1 MPSDR
6 LSYDTG
12 TSQQVQGDLLAVVG
26 QLEALIGQRDTAVSA
41 AMSDFQAD
49 GVSDEYAVVA
59 ATDQVSLAQELTD
72 DPALA
77 IKAVGKVKGHRR
89 NILNCSARAIGVGVV
104 PDGGGR
110 LYWTQVFGSRA

>member
-26 QLEALIGQRDTAVSA
+26 QLEALIGQRDSAVSA

-49 GVSDEYAVVA
+49 GVSDEYAVVEQRWHRA
-59 ATDQVSLAQELTD
+59 ASEVRQIIDLVKTTLAQNDESATT
-72 DPALA
+72 AST
-77 IKAVGKVKGHRR
+77 R
-89 NILNCSARAIGVGVV
+89 ARAAVQGIG
-104 PDGGGR
+104 
-110 LYWTQVFGSRA
+110 